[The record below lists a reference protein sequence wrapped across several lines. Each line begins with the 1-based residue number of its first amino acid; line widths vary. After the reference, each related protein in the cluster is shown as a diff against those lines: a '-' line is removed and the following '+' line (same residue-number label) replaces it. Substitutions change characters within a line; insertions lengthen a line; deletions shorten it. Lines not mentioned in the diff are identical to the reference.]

1 MGFFRREHWSGL
13 LFPPPGNVPDP
24 GIEPSSP
31 VSPALQADSLPSELS
46 GKPTLRLNLAKS
58 CSIFFN
64 YIFFNWHSLLMG
76 TEHSK
81 SISKAPDGGYSARSI
96 ILHDSVPR
104 R

>member
-1 MGFFRREHWSGL
+1 MGFFRREHWNGL
-13 LFPPPGNVPDP
+13 LFPPPGHLPDP
-24 GIEPSSP
+24 GMEPSSP

-46 GKPTLRLNLAKS
+46 GKPMLRLSLAKS
-58 CSIFFN
+58 CS
-64 YIFFNWHSLLMG
+64 IFFNWHSLLMG

-81 SISKAPDGGYSARSI
+81 SISKAPDGGYSVRSI